1 MRVAILMIL
10 LAAPLMAQL
19 PTTPPAPLPAS
30 SDKESFVIQPG
41 SVDKGAQN
49 VAIRLVANV
58 DGAFASSSSKQPN
71 LTFSAGVT
79 MAAGTFQVLN
89 QNEVQC
95 IINVQESAVGTC
107 EVRLDLFSV
116 NGTTILRTL
125 RGTLGIKGETAV
137 TGSQAKAG
145 AESVKLVQVNV
156 SKPQAAGALLISGGI
171 AGTVVIT
178 APTGTNF
185 SELPIANSTSGDINS
200 PKLENTN
207 TVFSFSIG
215 NVSLAQVTVR
225 VDNIKYNTQLFG
237 LAGGTEGD
245 LAVEISGAALSNQAA
260 LVVNAFTAKLPI
272 EGSNDNT
279 TQPENTGSEQS
290 PSTDPNS
297 PASTSPP
304 ARITNETRPLDSDR
318 RERPRRDRDR
328 GNPGGATPSTA
339 GPTTPPAPPP
349 RPNQAFPNQPGD
361 NRGAPGPGVGLG
373 GGGAKPVGGAGS
385 STTGGM
391 GSAEPGSTRE
401 KGTGT
406 LTGEPAAKEL
416 QVTPGLYFC
425 DKDFKPIT
433 ALVLDKAVSDEAGG
447 RVWVMLKLAKDKQPD
462 RVETV
467 TVKLTLNGVSREL
480 TLTETG
486 KNTGLF
492 RCAKE
497 GVLVVADQ
505 NPNSN
510 TTETTA
516 EPPKPR
522 YPR

>member
-1 MRVAILMIL
+1 MLMIL

-19 PTTPPAPLPAS
+19 PPTPPAPLPAS

-49 VAIRLVANV
+49 IAIRLVANV

-79 MAAGTFQVLN
+79 MAAGTFQLLN
-89 QNEVQC
+89 QNEIQC

-107 EVRLDLFSV
+107 EVRLELFSV

-125 RGTLGIKGETAV
+125 RGTLGIKGEAAV

-185 SELPIANSTSGDINS
+185 SELPIASISSGDINS

-215 NVSLAQVTVR
+215 NASLAQVAVR

-260 LVVNAFTAKLPI
+260 LVVNAFTAKVSI

-279 TQPENTGSEQS
+279 TQPENTGSEES
-290 PSTDPNS
+290 ASTDPNN
-297 PASTSPP
+297 PASTTPP
-304 ARITNETRPLDSDR
+304 GRITNDSRPLDSDR

-328 GNPGGATPSTA
+328 DNPAGKTPSTA

-361 NRGAPGPGVGLG
+361 NRGGGRPNVGLG
-373 GGGAKPVGGAGS
+373 GGSGGAMPVGGAGG
-385 STTGGM
+385 STTGGI
-391 GSAEPGSTRE
+391 GSAKPGATRE
-401 KGTGT
+401 EASGKV
-406 LTGEPAAKEL
+406 TGEAVAKEL

-447 RVWVMLKLAKDKQPD
+447 RVWIMLKLAKDKHPD
-462 RVETV
+462 RIETV
-467 TVKLTLNGVSREL
+467 TVKLTLHGVTREL